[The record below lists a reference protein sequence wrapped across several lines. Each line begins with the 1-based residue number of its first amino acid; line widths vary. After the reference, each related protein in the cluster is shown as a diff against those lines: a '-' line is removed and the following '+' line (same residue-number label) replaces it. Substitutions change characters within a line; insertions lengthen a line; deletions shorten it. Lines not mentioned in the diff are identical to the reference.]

1 MKNRFAV
8 VTLGAAVLVA
18 GAWFALRPP
27 ELPDLPTAVPPAAA
41 AAAAAPAAVASSDK
55 LAASAV
61 LAIDPRPN
69 PLRPARPLPVKA
81 TLFNEYL
88 EAKQYRA
95 LYDRLRSS
103 AEGQTAEGR
112 LVLYELLRACATV
125 TESRRYQW
133 KPTIPKRE
141 DFVAGIAAADPMRD
155 RRIAAFDEF
164 TANRCMGFEGV
175 TITQADL
182 DKMLADAA
190 AGGDPRARAMAIEQ
204 EQLIARRTQGRD
216 NATISDAQIENL
228 KQVLASKDP
237 EAIRVAGRVLS
248 NSWADYALRL
258 GPDQQPIEPRAFMN
272 AWLVLA
278 CEYGQPCGAD
288 TPRLQQA
295 CALQG
300 HCDAQN
306 FPDYLYYYSSSPHD
320 SQLLVQYRATLR
332 QALETGDWSQFSVLR
347 GLPPVAN
354 RMNFLPGPR

>member
-1 MKNRFAV
+1 M
-8 VTLGAAVLVA
+8 AA
-18 GAWFALRPP
+18 AWFALRPP
-27 ELPDLPTAVPPAAA
+27 ELPDLP
-41 AAAAAPAAVASSDK
+41 AAAPAAVTTAAAPAAKSASEKLSASS
-55 LAASAV
+55 V

-69 PLRPARPLPVKA
+69 PLRPARPTPVKA

-112 LVLYELLRACATV
+112 LVLYELLRNCATV
-125 TESRRYQW
+125 TEGKRYQW
-133 KPTIPKRE
+133 KPTTPKRE
-141 DFVAGIAAADPMRD
+141 DFVAGIAGTDPLRE
-155 RRIAAFDEF
+155 RRIASYDEF
-164 TANRCMGFEGV
+164 TANRCQGFEGI

-182 DKMLADAA
+182 DKMLTDAA
-190 AGGDPRARAMAIEQ
+190 AAGDPRARAMAIEQ
-204 EQLIARRTQGRD
+204 EQSIARRTQGRD

-228 KQVLASKDP
+228 KQVLSSKDP
-237 EAIRVAGRVLS
+237 EAIRVAGRVLA

-258 GPDQQPIEPRAFMN
+258 GPEQQPVEPRAFMN

-278 CEYGQPCGAD
+278 CEYGQPCGVD

-295 CALQG
+295 CAFQG

-306 FPDYLYYYSSSPHD
+306 FPDYLYYYGSSPHD

-332 QALETGDWSQFSVLR
+332 QAIETGDWSQLVVAR

-354 RMNFLPGPR
+354 RMNFVPGPR

>member
-1 MKNRFAV
+1 MKNRIAF
-8 VTLGAAVLVA
+8 VTVGAGVLAA

-27 ELPDLPTAVPPAAA
+27 DLPDLPV
-41 AAAAAPAAVASSDK
+41 AAPAAASVSPGSAPSDK
-55 LAASAV
+55 LSASAV

-69 PLRPARPLPVKA
+69 PLRPARPMPVKA

-88 EAKQYRA
+88 EARQYRN

-112 LVLYELLRACATV
+112 LVLYELLRTCATV
-125 TESRRYQW
+125 TEGKRYQW
-133 KPTIPKRE
+133 KPTTPKRE
-141 DFVAGIAAADPMRD
+141 DFVAGIAATDPLRD
-155 RRIAAFDEF
+155 RRIAAYDEF
-164 TANRCMGFEGV
+164 TANRCAGFDGV
-175 TITQADL
+175 TITQSDL
-182 DKMLADAA
+182 DRMLNDAA

-204 EQLIARRTQGRD
+204 EQSIARRTQGRD
-216 NATISDAQIENL
+216 NATISDAQIESL

-258 GPDQQPIEPRAFMN
+258 GPDQQPVEPRAFMN

-278 CEYGQPCGAD
+278 CEYGQPCGSD

-306 FPDYLYYYSSSPHD
+306 FPDYLYYYNSSPHD

-332 QALETGDWSQFSVLR
+332 QAIETGDWSPLVVMR
-347 GLPPVAN
+347 GLPPVSN
-354 RMNFLPGPR
+354 RINFLPGPR